1 MKNFHYV
8 TRSIFY
14 SAVFGGL
21 IYICMGCETIID
33 PKLAPAEPVLAVDA
47 WLNNDAVEQTIRL
60 TRTQSYFDSAPL
72 QGVAGATVTVK
83 NVTSG
88 ASYSFKESGMAG
100 EYTWT
105 PSAPKESLGK
115 VGDVFRLEL
124 KSGGEEYKAESRI
137 GRVPAI
143 DSISFIHQPPS
154 GIIPESYV
162 AEFFA
167 IDPKG
172 KADTYWIKAWKNDT
186 LLLRPSEINLAFDA
200 GFSDGSNLDG
210 VTFITPIRRAIT
222 PFVTD
227 EDGNF
232 VSPYNPGDS
241 VYVEIH
247 SISLQAFNFLTEVTV
262 QTDRPGGFQE
272 LFAAPVSNVG
282 TNLVSVKSGGKP
294 VVGFFNVSAIS
305 RLGRRFK
312 KNN

>member
-1 MKNFHYV
+1 MKNIHPV
-8 TRSIFY
+8 TRSFFY
-14 SAVFGGL
+14 SAFFGGL
-21 IYICMGCETIID
+21 LLLSMGCETIID

-47 WLNNDAVEQTIRL
+47 WLNNDATEQTIRL
-60 TRTQSYFDSAPL
+60 TKTQGYFNSAPL
-72 QGVAGATVTVK
+72 QGVAGASVTVI

-88 ASYSFKESGMAG
+88 KSFSFQESVEAG
-100 EYTWT
+100 DYTWLPST
-105 PSAPKESLGK
+105 PNDNLGK
-115 VGDVFRLEL
+115 VGDVFKLEL
-124 KSGGEEYKAESRI
+124 KAGGEEYKAASRI
-137 GRVPAI
+137 GRVPKI
-143 DSISFIHQPPS
+143 DSISFIYQPPS
-154 GIIPESYV
+154 GIVPESYV

-172 KADTYWIKAWKNDT
+172 KFDTYWIKAWRNDT

-200 GFSDGSNLDG
+200 GFSEGSNLDG

-227 EDGNF
+227 ADGNF

-247 SISLQAFNFLTEVTV
+247 SISLQAFNFLTEVTF

-282 TNLVSVKSGGKP
+282 TNLVSVKTGGKP

-305 RLGRRFK
+305 RSGRRFK
-312 KNN
+312 K

>member
-1 MKNFHYV
+1 MKKIHSV
-8 TRSIFY
+8 TRSFLG
-14 SAVFGGL
+14 SVVFGGL
-21 IYICMGCETIID
+21 LLLSMGCETIID

-47 WLNNDAVEQTIRL
+47 WLNNNPEKQTIKL
-60 TRTQSYFDSAPL
+60 TSTQSYFDSSPL
-72 QGVAGATVTVK
+72 QGVSGASVTVK
-83 NVTSG
+83 NLTSG
-88 ASYSFKESGMAG
+88 QSYNFQETGSDG
-100 EYTWT
+100 EYSWLPST
-105 PSAPKESLGK
+105 PKDNLGK

-124 KSGGEEYKAESRI
+124 KAGGDEYKADARI
-137 GRVPAI
+137 GRVPVI
-143 DSISFIHQPPS
+143 DSIAFIYQPPS
-154 GIIPESYV
+154 GIVPESYV

-172 KADTYWIKAWKNDT
+172 KFDTYWIKAWRNDT

-200 GFSDGSNLDG
+200 GFSEGSNLDG

-222 PFVTD
+222 PLVTD
-227 EDGNF
+227 ADGNF

-247 SISLQAFNFLTEVTV
+247 SISLQAFNFLTEVTF

-282 TNLVSVKSGGKP
+282 TNIVSVKSGGKP

-312 KNN
+312 KDN